1 MLTEVRLS
9 SWALSAFVAWCFS
22 MMVTGAFALSGFVL
36 PTDRLLPER
45 YYRIRRPERLGALYR
60 GLGVDVFR
68 RALLATLWR
77 RRAMQRA
84 YFDGSASG
92 LDHLAARSRA
102 SEFGHVVPFV
112 LLTVAGSMWI
122 ASGAAGLGLW
132 TLAVNVHLYPVLLQ
146 RHHRMRIQRMRAIT
160 QRRSHRPR
168 RPLSG
173 REAR

>member
-1 MLTEVRLS
+1 
-9 SWALSAFVAWCFS
+9 
-22 MMVTGAFALSGFVL
+22 MMVTGAFALSGFVF
-36 PTDRLLPER
+36 PTDRLLTER
-45 YYRIRRPERLGALYR
+45 SYRIRRPERLGALYR

-132 TLAVNVHLYPVLLQ
+132 TLAFNVLGNLYPVLLQ

-160 QRRSHRPR
+160 QRRSHRPG